1 MGFVRS
7 RFCYLDRLQ
16 DSAFEMT
23 DDLETKA
30 PRWVRATG
38 TTSWRAPPSILAHRA
53 HSQRPNGERSFSEIE
68 RNDEYDWDNE
78 TVDEYRWTFGISEDD
93 AGFGEAEFEYREAP
107 DVEEAKQD
115 CWGAVI
121 AFLRGEGYADDE
133 IAASVP

>member
-1 MGFVRS
+1 MGEGDGHDIVA
-7 RFCYLDRLQ
+7 
-16 DSAFEMT
+16 SAT
-23 DDLETKA
+23 VN
-30 PRWVRATG
+30 PG
-38 TTSWRAPPSILAHRA
+38 PP
-53 HSQRPNGERSFSEIE
+53 RSFPEAEWGAVFLQIE